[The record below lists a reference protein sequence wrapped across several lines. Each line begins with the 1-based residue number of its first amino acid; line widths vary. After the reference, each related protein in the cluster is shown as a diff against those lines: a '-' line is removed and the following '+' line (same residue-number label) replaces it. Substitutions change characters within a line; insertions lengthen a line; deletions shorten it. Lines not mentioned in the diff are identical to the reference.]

1 MGKPAAAFFATA
13 LAHLHAEA
21 AHTVMVGDDVETDV
35 LAGQPQGLTGA
46 LVKPAIPPQHQPQ
59 RQRYPLPCPGLR
71 RRPTSPAGAT
81 VMSARGRRRA
91 GPRVL
96 QAADAP
102 W

>member
-46 LVKPAIPPQHQPQ
+46 LVKAGKYLPSTNRSASGTPYHVLDSVADLPALLEQ
-59 RQRYPLPCPGLR
+59 L
-71 RRPTSPAGAT
+71 S
-81 VMSARGRRRA
+81 
-91 GPRVL
+91 
-96 QAADAP
+96 
-102 W
+102 